1 MDQITT
7 VEVIE
12 KPITYPVPPMEALP
26 PEPEEKLFLNR
37 ELSWIE
43 FNRRV
48 LEEAMDETQPLL
60 ERLKFLAIFSTNLDE
75 FFMVRVSGLQ
85 EQLEADPLTLSPDG
99 LSPMT
104 QLRLISE
111 NLRPL
116 LQQQHECL
124 HQDVLPKLEQHGVRI
139 VPYAEISEAQ
149 REKLR
154 QMFTERI
161 FPVLTPLSFDPG
173 HPFPYISNISL
184 NLGTLVLPEQSD
196 DEEDTK
202 FARIK
207 VPPNVPRLIR
217 LDDEEFHFVLLEEV
231 IAAHIGTLFPGMR
244 ILECRPFRI
253 TRDADIEI
261 EEDEAGDLLKSV
273 EQQLRQRRFGF
284 GVRLEVAT
292 GMSEQMLR
300 LLKKAL
306 DLIDQDVYWC
316 DGILN
321 IPDLIALYKLDLPK
335 LKDKPFT
342 PATPAAL
349 RASESIFD
357 AIRHQ
362 DILLHHP
369 YDSFAPVVEF
379 LRTAAKDPHVL
390 AIKQTLYRV
399 GQDSPIVQALIEAAE
414 YGKQVAVLVELK
426 ARFDEENN
434 IQWAR
439 RLERAGVHVVYGW
452 LGLKT
457 HCKATLVVR
466 QESSVLRRY
475 VHLSTGNYNPVTARI
490 YTDLGLFTCDPDFGA
505 DASELFNSLTGYSR
519 QDNYR
524 KLLVAPIN
532 LRERFIDLIR
542 REIAHHKAGR
552 KAGIIAK
559 FNSLTDKDI
568 IEELYAAS
576 RAGVPIDLI
585 VRGVCC
591 LRPGLK
597 GHSATIRVGSIVGR
611 FLEHSRAYCFI
622 NGGEEEIYLGSADW
636 MSRNLDR
643 RVESVFP
650 IEDERIRERVRREVL
665 DIPLADHV
673 KMRWLQSDGTY
684 VRATRTDD
692 GALNSQEYLL
702 SLT

>member
-1 MDQITT
+1 
-7 VEVIE
+7 
-12 KPITYPVPPMEALP
+12 
-26 PEPEEKLFLNR
+26 
-37 ELSWIE
+37 
-43 FNRRV
+43 
-48 LEEAMDETQPLL
+48 
-60 ERLKFLAIFSTNLDE
+60 
-75 FFMVRVSGLQ
+75 
-85 EQLEADPLTLSPDG
+85 
-99 LSPMT
+99 
-104 QLRLISE
+104 
-111 NLRPL
+111 
-116 LQQQHECL
+116 
-124 HQDVLPKLEQHGVRI
+124 
-139 VPYAEISEAQ
+139 
-149 REKLR
+149 
-154 QMFTERI
+154 
-161 FPVLTPLSFDPG
+161 
-173 HPFPYISNISL
+173 
-184 NLGTLVLPEQSD
+184 
-196 DEEDTK
+196 
-202 FARIK
+202 
-207 VPPNVPRLIR
+207 
-217 LDDEEFHFVLLEEV
+217 
-231 IAAHIGTLFPGMR
+231 
-244 ILECRPFRI
+244 
-253 TRDADIEI
+253 
-261 EEDEAGDLLKSV
+261 
-273 EQQLRQRRFGF
+273 
-284 GVRLEVAT
+284 
-292 GMSEQMLR
+292 
-300 LLKKAL
+300 
-306 DLIDQDVYWC
+306 
-316 DGILN
+316 
-321 IPDLIALYKLDLPK
+321 
-335 LKDKPFT
+335 
-342 PATPAAL
+342 
-349 RASESIFD
+349 
-357 AIRHQ
+357 
-362 DILLHHP
+362 
-369 YDSFAPVVEF
+369 
-379 LRTAAKDPHVL
+379 
-390 AIKQTLYRV
+390 
-399 GQDSPIVQALIEAAE
+399 
-414 YGKQVAVLVELK
+414 VLVELK